1 MTNPTTMPAVTHVA
15 ITVTDI
21 EASKQWYTSRTRR

>member
-21 EASKQWYTSRTRR
+21 EACRPSRVLPSA